1 MTMRADGATGPQRTP
16 PRQPATGGDASPNP
30 PRTQDTGEWRK
41 TKIAGRVVAGLE
53 ALNTIRHLFTKTSGW
68 GRTILHGLI
77 TAGLAWLT
85 WPKSEAAS
93 TSEGQ
98 N

>member
-1 MTMRADGATGPQRTP
+1 MAGRVDGPDLAGASRGPAVP
-16 PRQPATGGDASPNP
+16 PSRSPAGEPST
-30 PRTQDTGEWRK
+30 TQDTGEWRK